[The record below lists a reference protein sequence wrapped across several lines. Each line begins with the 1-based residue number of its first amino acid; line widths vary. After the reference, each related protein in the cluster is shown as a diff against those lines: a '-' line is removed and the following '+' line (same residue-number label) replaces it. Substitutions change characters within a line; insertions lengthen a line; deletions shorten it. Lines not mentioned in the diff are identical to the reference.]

1 MAGHDMGSME
11 SAGSGA
17 PDCGETMPS
26 TADPMAG
33 HDMGSMEGIGS
44 DAPDCAETPPPASD
58 PLPGHDMNSMEG
70 IDHGAMSGGGTTEG
84 SSSSASDPMAGHDMD
99 SMEGMDHGAM
109 SGGEATEGSSSSA
122 ADPMAGHDM
131 DSMEGMDHGA
141 MSSGGTTEGSSSS
154 AADPMTD
161 HDMDAMEGM
170 DHGAMSGG
178 GTTESMDHAAM
189 SSGGT
194 MEGMDHAAMSGGGTM
209 EGMDHSAMSGGG
221 TMEGMDHSAMSGGGT
236 MEGMDHGAMEG
247 MERAAVANASPPAAA
262 FSGPVHAADLYYGV
276 EAMTEGREHLDAE
289 MGEIRAYRVLVDQL
303 EIRPQEAE
311 DVFLWDAEAWFGGD
325 INKLWI
331 KTEGELSFGES
342 LEGGEVQAL
351 WSRAITPWT
360 EFQTGVRY
368 DFGDDAERAHLVVGL
383 QSLLPYFYELEAAAF
398 VSEEGDIT
406 ARAEAEYDMLLTQK
420 LILQPTAEIEFA
432 AQDIPDL
439 GIGAGLYSIEAG
451 LRLRYEFIPEFA
463 PYVGIGYERL
473 VGDTADLARAEGEH
487 VGGWSGIFGVRVW
500 F

>member
-109 SGGEATEGSSSSA
+109 S
-122 ADPMAGHDM
+122 
-131 DSMEGMDHGA
+131 
-141 MSSGGTTEGSSSS
+141 SGGTTEGSSSS

-194 MEGMDHAAMSGGGTM
+194 MEGMDHA
-209 EGMDHSAMSGGG
+209 AMSGGG

>member
-109 SGGEATEGSSSSA
+109 S
-122 ADPMAGHDM
+122 
-131 DSMEGMDHGA
+131 
-141 MSSGGTTEGSSSS
+141 SGGTTEGSSSS

-194 MEGMDHAAMSGGGTM
+194 MEGMDHA
-209 EGMDHSAMSGGG
+209 AMSGGG

-473 VGDTADLARAEGEH
+473 VGDTADLARADGEH